1 MKLGKKISKIVRVRP
16 EVFAVRLQF
25 VDGPTLDVDLS
36 LFFREP
42 KGLCAEV
49 LRGGMFDRCY
59 VESGAL
65 AWPNGLDLCPDAI
78 FKIAT
83 KPAKARRAA

>member
-1 MKLGKKISKIVRVRP
+1 MKLGKKISRIVQVRP
-16 EVFAVRLQF
+16 EGFAVRLELS
-25 VDGPTLDVDLS
+25 DGRTLDVDLS
-36 LFFREP
+36 RYFTDP

-49 LRGGMFDRCY
+49 LRGGLFGRCY

-65 AWPNGLDLCPDAI
+65 AWPNGLELCPDAI

-83 KPAKARRAA
+83 KPA